1 VRDSSPATKSREVL
15 RERYRPARVN
25 LLFVGEAP
33 PASGRFFYRG
43 DSGLYR
49 AMLGAFMIAFP
60 SIRSADFL
68 DSFQALGCYLVDLCG
83 SPVDNLGPQKRK
95 RICLEGEVSLGSR
108 ILLLQPKAIVTVV
121 RSIFT
126 NVEHSLKLADWTGL
140 HVGMPYPGRWRH
152 HRVVFEEALV
162 PILRTELEGT
172 FPTDRRVTSP
182 S

>member
-1 VRDSSPATKSREVL
+1 VD
-15 RERYRPARVN
+15 

-33 PASGRFFYRG
+33 PASGRFFYCG

-49 AMLGAFMIAFP
+49 AILGAFTIAFP

-83 SPVDNLGPQKRK
+83 SPVDSLEPQKRK
-95 RICLEGEVSLGSR
+95 RACIEAEAGLGAKIR
-108 ILLLQPKAIVTVV
+108 LLQPKAIVTVV

-126 NVEHSLKLADWTGL
+126 NVEHSLKRADWTGL

-162 PILRTELEGT
+162 PILRTELDGT
-172 FPTDRRVTSP
+172 FPTGRRVTSP